1 MTSSASANSGP
12 ETTPEIDPEVVKKI
26 ATLRAQVRES
36 FGKVVMAMM
45 ALPRYRYQT
54 WWICSTWCSIR

>member
-1 MTSSASANSGP
+1 MTTSDSALSGP
-12 ETTPEIDPEVVKKI
+12 ETSPEIDPDVLKKI

-45 ALPRYRYQT
+45 ALPRL
-54 WWICSTWCSIR
+54 CA